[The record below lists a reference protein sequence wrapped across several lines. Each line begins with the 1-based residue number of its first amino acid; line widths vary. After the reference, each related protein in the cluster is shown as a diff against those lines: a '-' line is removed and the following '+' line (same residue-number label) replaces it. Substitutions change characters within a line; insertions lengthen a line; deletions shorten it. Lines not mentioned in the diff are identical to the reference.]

1 MSFSRRVELLLE
13 KKRPVLSNFIFE
25 EKDEKKE
32 ENKEEESS
40 EEEGGGLFDMKDEEE
55 TAPKEEEEVETGAET
70 SVQPED
76 ESSEVTKQQI
86 ETLTSQI
93 EAIRA
98 TIDKVNSDDGT
109 QSIESFIAG
118 VVAKEVSQDTDKE
131 SEGDVSESYYG
142 NNSISSFLLTEDED
156 LEAVEKNIDVLDRVL
171 TKGTDLVDKFKK
183 GKEIDI
189 NSYVTAAINA
199 YKNFDNLFAKEKI
212 VKQATINVLVLNSG
226 SKAEANIKEFEEL
239 FHEELHRQFGVEYPE
254 YELVTKKH
262 NTAVGAMKQG

>member
-13 KKRPVLSNFIFE
+13 KKRPTLSSFIFE

-32 ENKEEESS
+32 ENKEEEGS
-40 EEEGGGLFDMKDEEE
+40 GGLFDMKDEDENVPAKE
-55 TAPKEEEEVETGAET
+55 TEPETEPETVTQKE
-70 SVQPED
+70 

-93 EAIRA
+93 EAIRN
-98 TIDKVNSDDGT
+98 TIDKVNKDDGT

-118 VVAKEVSQDTDKE
+118 VIAKEVSPDDIE
-131 SEGDVSESYYG
+131 DSEGNVSESYYG
-142 NNSISSFLLTEDED
+142 NSSISSFLLAEDKD
-156 LEAVEKNIDVLDRVL
+156 LEVVEKNIDVLDRVL

-183 GKEIDI
+183 GKEIDVS
-189 NSYVTAAINA
+189 SYVTAAINA

-226 SKAEANIKEFEEL
+226 AKAEANIKEFEEL

-254 YELVTKKH
+254 FALVTKKH

>member
-13 KKRPVLSNFIFE
+13 KKNPTLSNFIFE
-25 EKDEKKE
+25 EKEEDKKDDDED
-32 ENKEEESS
+32 S
-40 EEEGGGLFDMKDEEE
+40 GGGLFDMKDEEE
-55 TAPKEEEEVETGAET
+55 SDNDKSDEDSGDADVE
-70 SVQPED
+70 SED
-76 ESSEVTKQQI
+76 ASSEVTQQQI

-98 TIDKVNSDDGT
+98 TIDKVNKDDGT

-118 VVAKEVSQDTDKE
+118 VVAKEAGQDN
-131 SEGDVSESYYG
+131 VSESYYG
-142 NNSISSFLLTEDED
+142 NSSISSFLLTEDED

-212 VKQATINVLVLNSG
+212 VKQATINVLILNSG
-226 SKAEANIKEFEEL
+226 AKAEANIKEFEEL
-239 FHEELHRQFGVEYPE
+239 FHEELHRQFGIEYPE
-254 YELVTKKH
+254 YTLVTKKH